1 MACSA
6 QYYPDTFNGNVFLG
20 STAVAGVKPAAYN
33 ATAITYAIWNPLGS
47 GKNIIPLYISVGFV
61 DTTSAAGNIGLSYQ
75 TGMGSQVATGA
86 SVTAATLVAPV
97 NALLS
102 AGNASIAK
110 FAPAALTLAAAASYL
125 MTFGFSQLV
134 TTAATTSS
142 IGWGPW
148 VFQFNGNL
156 IVPPGTGIFVTGNTA
171 PLSNLNITTTWA
183 EINSVTG

>member
-1 MACSA
+1 MPSSA
-6 QYYPDTFNGNVFLG
+6 RYYTDCFNGNVFLG

-33 ATAITYAIWNPLGS
+33 ATAITYALWNPLGS
-47 GKNIIPLYISVGFV
+47 GKNIVPLYTSIGYV

-75 TGMGSQVATGA
+75 TGMGAQVASGA
-86 SVTAATLVAPV
+86 AVTAATLVAPV
-97 NALLS
+97 NAFLS
-102 AGNASIAK
+102 GGNASIAK
-110 FAPAALTLAAAASYL
+110 FAPATLTLGSAATYL

-148 VFQFNGNL
+148 VFNYMGAM

-171 PLSNLNITTTWA
+171 PLSNLDITTAWA
-183 EINSVTG
+183 EVPITG